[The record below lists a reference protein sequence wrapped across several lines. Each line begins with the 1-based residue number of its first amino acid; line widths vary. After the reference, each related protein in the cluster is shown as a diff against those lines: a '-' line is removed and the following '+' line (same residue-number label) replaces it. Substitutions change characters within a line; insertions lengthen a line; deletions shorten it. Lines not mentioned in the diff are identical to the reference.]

1 MPIRVYQLIPILS
14 IKDRQYVSRDAKPH
28 LQAISNIIEKHLT
41 GKSGNSGLVN
51 ATLKASYV
59 LASVM
64 RPYMDKYIQGI
75 HFQLW
80 NFNFMVLLLSLNLN
94 TES

>member
-1 MPIRVYQLIPILS
+1 MEFVFSVRDQQTPINPYWQEFSRILIPILS

-75 HFQLW
+75 HFQL
-80 NFNFMVLLLSLNLN
+80 
-94 TES
+94 